1 MNHSLILAALDKPLE
16 TEGYNTSDTSISSTS
31 SNKTSSGTNS
41 AFKSVSKETM
51 PTVEFQEVEI
61 QQQTNNGPNYV
72 RLGVVAG
79 IIVVAGVTIA
89 LFKHKRKKKQTK
101 TKIRSAKIKAAND
114 KFNEKREE
122 VNDKLTDYAN
132 SYLSQYDF
140 HDDDTLSEEIV
151 FRDLYEEKDDSFKYK
166 EKETEEEDIYEDAA
180 SIRQKE
186 RKIKAKELIKDGIDE
201 DIDKYFEKYTDYK
214 AAKESEDPWSFRN
227 EEIETQVK
235 QDKDYIGNI
244 DPEENTLYKGAEL
257 HEDAELDNHIIEDEE
272 TQSDTPIWTKF
283 VEDEDDEDGFF

>member
-1 MNHSLILAALDKPLE
+1 MNNGLILGALDKPLE

-31 SNKTSSGTNS
+31 SNTTSSSTNS

-79 IIVVAGVTIA
+79 IIIVAGVTIA

-201 DIDKYFEKYTDYK
+201 DIDTYFEKYTDYK
-214 AAKESEDPWSFRN
+214 AAKEFEDPWSFRN

>member
-1 MNHSLILAALDKPLE
+1 MNNGLILAALDKPLE

-79 IIVVAGVTIA
+79 IIVIAGVTIA

-201 DIDKYFEKYTDYK
+201 DIDTYFEKYTDYK
-214 AAKESEDPWSFRN
+214 AAKEPEDPWSFRN

-244 DPEENTLYKGAEL
+244 DSEENTLYKGAEL
-257 HEDAELDNHIIEDEE
+257 HEDTELNNHIIEDEE